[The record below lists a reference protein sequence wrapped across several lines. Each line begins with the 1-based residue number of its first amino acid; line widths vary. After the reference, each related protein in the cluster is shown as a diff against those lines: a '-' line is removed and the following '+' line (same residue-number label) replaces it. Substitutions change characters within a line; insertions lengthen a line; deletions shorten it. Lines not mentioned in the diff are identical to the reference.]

1 MGCRVSFL
9 LYSQAFE
16 RSVDPKTKHY
26 NLIGIAM
33 IKVAWCLVSLLITSG
48 FVKDLIYD
56 IYMSNFI
63 FYELFPLNDF

>member
-1 MGCRVSFL
+1 MIFL
-9 LYSQAFE
+9 LCSQAFE
-16 RSVDPKTKHY
+16 KSVNPKTKYH
-26 NLIGIAM
+26 NLICIAM

-63 FYELFPLNDF
+63 FYELFIFPLNDF